1 MIPKKMMKWN
11 YKLFGSILLLL
22 CVCSII
28 YYFFIYREKIS
39 IEMALYVSEFEE
51 YGETEVVKNP
61 YSELCVPTYVNKVE
75 DTYFIVD
82 CYNNQ
87 VIYNDDLKENLT
99 DWSVMTSEMNRGHT
113 IVSDGIVYL
122 IDDTENNQIL
132 IYEKRNKD
140 FIHTQTLKNIG
151 IRPHFIV
158 YEEETDTFYAWS
170 SMTGE
175 LFYIHRN
182 KEDNQVYVSD
192 IRAID
197 KLNNVYVRS
206 FTIIDG
212 EVYFVSG
219 TSSIIVAD
227 LKSLQIKREYPVSD
241 EIAGMIQLVKI
252 QDYYYITVSTDKF
265 GNQDYA
271 TFLRTKDLKTL
282 EKGEFEDIYHHFV
295 GGGTPYYIS
304 YFEDTYYLTEH
315 RVPGHSVWSFN
326 VQGNDICNVTAIY

>member
-1 MIPKKMMKWN
+1 
-11 YKLFGSILLLL
+11 
-22 CVCSII
+22 
-28 YYFFIYREKIS
+28 
-39 IEMALYVSEFEE
+39 
-51 YGETEVVKNP
+51 
-61 YSELCVPTYVNKVE
+61 
-75 DTYFIVD
+75 
-82 CYNNQ
+82 
-87 VIYNDDLKENLT
+87 
-99 DWSVMTSEMNRGHT
+99 
-113 IVSDGIVYL
+113 
-122 IDDTENNQIL
+122 
-132 IYEKRNKD
+132 
-140 FIHTQTLKNIG
+140 
-151 IRPHFIV
+151 
-158 YEEETDTFYAWS
+158 
-170 SMTGE
+170 MTGE

-227 LKSLQIKREYPVSD
+227 LKSLQIKCEYPVSD

-326 VQGNDICNVTAIY
+326 VQENDICNVTAIY